1 MGQQRSDVQPAS
13 SWFLLLHPAPCKPA
27 TPQVRRPEAGRL
39 PALFQS
45 DERAIAP
52 QSRRMWDPW
61 LPSWRRGPDPLPL
74 WGPHLQ
80 PRTTTASLEVCRPLG
95 VSGSHHKNLRPD
107 RCRQR
112 PESRCHELKTVQKV
126 LGSRPL
132 QVLQWNRG
140 LNRTFM
146 MGENL
151 GSDPLVLSGFIGVQG
166 RFRGCN
172 CRACVRKP
180 GYVCDPTC

>member
-1 MGQQRSDVQPAS
+1 MRVGMA
-13 SWFLLLHPAPCKPA
+13 LAP
-27 TPQVRRPEAGRL
+27 RL
-39 PALFQS
+39 PLYPSSGTPADS
-45 DERAIAP
+45 VV
-52 QSRRMWDPW
+52 SR
-61 LPSWRRGPDPLPL
+61 
-74 WGPHLQ
+74 
-80 PRTTTASLEVCRPLG
+80 
-95 VSGSHHKNLRPD
+95 GSRHKNLRPD

-151 GSDPLVLSGFIGVQG
+151 GSDPLVLLLQYTTSVQLKIANLRGGG
-166 RFRGCN
+166 RMHARTAN
-172 CRACVRKP
+172 
-180 GYVCDPTC
+180 

>member
-1 MGQQRSDVQPAS
+1 MA
-13 SWFLLLHPAPCKPA
+13 LAP
-27 TPQVRRPEAGRL
+27 RL
-39 PALFQS
+39 PLYPSSGTPADS
-45 DERAIAP
+45 VV
-52 QSRRMWDPW
+52 SR
-61 LPSWRRGPDPLPL
+61 
-74 WGPHLQ
+74 
-80 PRTTTASLEVCRPLG
+80 
-95 VSGSHHKNLRPD
+95 GSRHKNLRPD

-151 GSDPLVLSGFIGVQG
+151 GSDPLVRALSSRTFSPRLERSVSVHSALRTLLTVHCILLERCWLFCSLRPNVV
-166 RFRGCN
+166 GCSERKKIAR
-172 CRACVRKP
+172 RAARVR
-180 GYVCDPTC
+180 YYTLQY

>member
-1 MGQQRSDVQPAS
+1 MRAARLVLSDHGVGLFAAEGAQAIV
-13 SWFLLLHPAPCKPA
+13 A
-27 TPQVRRPEAGRL
+27 VRRVSARTACSRCGTDLGAHVRVGMALAPRL
-39 PALFQS
+39 PLYLSSGTPADS
-45 DERAIAP
+45 VV
-52 QSRRMWDPW
+52 SR
-61 LPSWRRGPDPLPL
+61 
-74 WGPHLQ
+74 
-80 PRTTTASLEVCRPLG
+80 
-95 VSGSHHKNLRPD
+95 GSRHKNLRPD

-151 GSDPLVLSGFIGVQG
+151 GSDLLSPATSVGCPSLATVGVPSSRTEGAANNEDFINSESAFQ
-166 RFRGCN
+166 
-172 CRACVRKP
+172 
-180 GYVCDPTC
+180 